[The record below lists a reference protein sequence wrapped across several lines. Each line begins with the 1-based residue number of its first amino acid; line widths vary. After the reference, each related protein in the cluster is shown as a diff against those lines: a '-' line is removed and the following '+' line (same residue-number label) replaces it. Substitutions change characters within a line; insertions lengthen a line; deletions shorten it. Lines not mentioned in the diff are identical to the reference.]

1 MKKKIIWTV
10 GIVLSVLLLIG
21 AYFLYG
27 SLSKNYAPDT
37 LTENQPPAPSGEE
50 TPDYAAPDF
59 TVFDQEGNEVKLSD
73 YFGKPIILNFWATW
87 CYYCKEEMPDFNQ
100 AYQKYP
106 DVQFLM
112 VNATDGQKETEQIA
126 KDYVAEQG
134 FDFPVLF
141 DKEQQA
147 VSAYYISGLPAT
159 FFIDKNGNLA
169 TYATGMLDAE
179 SLEKGIQLITDE
191 TKDSNR

>member
-1 MKKKIIWTV
+1 MKKKILWGV
-10 GIVLSVLLLIG
+10 GIVLSVLLFIG
-21 AYFLYG
+21 AYFLYS
-27 SLSKNYAPDT
+27 SLSKNYTPDT
-37 LTENQPPAPSGEE
+37 LTENQSPAPSGEE
-50 TPDYAAPDF
+50 SPDYAAPDF
-59 TVFDQEGNEVKLSD
+59 TVFDREGNAVKLSD

-87 CYYCKEEMPDFNQ
+87 CYYCKEEMPDFQQ
-100 AYQKYP
+100 AYQKHP

-134 FDFPVLF
+134 FDFPVFF

-159 FFIDKNGNLA
+159 FLIDKNGNLV

-191 TKDSNR
+191 TKDSNS